1 MSYKSGICIKR
12 PDVGILLSGW
22 PIDYCD
28 KFILLKKYL
37 FRQESFN
44 GEEYYD
50 ISTDKD
56 MFDRGY
62 ISSMSPEE
70 IEEHFLILE

>member
-1 MSYKSGICIKR
+1 MSYKSGICIKC
-12 PDVGILLSGW
+12 PIVGILLSGW

-37 FRQESFN
+37 FKLEVFN

-62 ISSMSPEE
+62 VCSMSPEE